1 MTISASRRQPCE
13 AISAGA
19 QAEEAEGELAAALFG
34 CGRCGC
40 DLTHSGRVS
49 RSASLQL
56 TRGAASSDC
65 PEASFIPPTQEAG
78 GQWKLLCWHCKQSHP
93 SPPFYLFILVV
104 TPWQRQQ

>member
-1 MTISASRRQPCE
+1 MTISASRWQPCE

-19 QAEEAEGELAAALFG
+19 QAEEEEEGELAAALFG

-56 TRGAASSDC
+56 TRGQ
-65 PEASFIPPTQEAG
+65 PPPTAPKPALSPQPKRREARG
-78 GQWKLLCWHCKQSHP
+78 NCCVGIASNRIPAPL
-93 SPPFYLFILVV
+93 FIYLF
-104 TPWQRQQ
+104 WW